1 MPSSSD
7 SVRLQMLVR
16 KDARNARGIAEL
28 ETALRAL
35 GFDVTGSGRASV
47 SARATPDV
55 FAAVFGA
62 PPPPSADPAAPFA
75 AGPLLVPPSLAGYVD
90 NVSIAPQHTVIRRG
104 RR

>member
-47 SARATPDV
+47 SARATRDV
-55 FAAVFGA
+55 FAAVFGE
-62 PPPPSADPAAPFA
+62 PPPSVDRAVPFA
-75 AGPLLVPPSLAGYVD
+75 APPLTVPASLAGYVD
-90 NVSIAPQHTVIRRG
+90 SVSIAPQHTVIRRG